1 MEMSS
6 SVISQVIT
14 HSLILYL
21 IWKLYALLNLIC
33 ENVISVS
40 ILGHGGKL
48 KDDNGD
54 EDDGYDETLIPID
67 YKTAGQIRDDDILK
81 RLVIPM
87 PAGVFA
93 TCVMDC
99 CHSGTVMDLP
109 YIFIADGEQTKM
121 KEESGF
127 NFDSAMAIRAEVAV
141 DQVISEPE
149 PEPKRKVPA
158 CCIIS

>member
-1 MEMSS
+1 M
-6 SVISQVIT
+6 
-14 HSLILYL
+14 

-54 EDDGYDETLIPID
+54 EDDGYDETLIPVD

-109 YIFIADGEQTKM
+109 YIFVADGEQTKM